1 MMVETGV
8 LFDKDIRSVSTL
20 LADWPEHAWQP
31 LCQALMASDEHP
43 VLLVG
48 EGSSRLFPASFAL
61 HLRRA
66 WNAPIHIDH
75 LGGREASG
83 VINEHQCIVGLSNSG
98 DTREVVELLDQ
109 LREQNHERVL
119 CITGRDDGYMT
130 KGFEHYALLA
140 EPEGAVAATVS
151 VFGQAFI
158 LADAIAAIAG
168 KTVPKK
174 EIKAEIERILN
185 ADLPDAVLAQLAAT
199 QRIFW
204 SGAEGGC
211 ASELTLKTLETCRV
225 LGTYAPGSLIL
236 HGIEEVFDEGDLVVL
251 VDPAAQDKEPYNNFI
266 VNNTPAKTVQIGG
279 PDYGV
284 PRIEHADLGVWNPLL
299 QLVIGWKL
307 LVAQANALGN
317 DPDKPQ
323 RARKV
328 GNPRVP

>member
-1 MMVETGV
+1 MVVESGV
-8 LFDKDIRSVSTL
+8 LFDKDIRSVNAL
-20 LADWPEHAWQP
+20 LAHWPEHAWQP
-31 LCQALMASDEHP
+31 LCQALMESDEHP
-43 VLLVG
+43 VLFVG
-48 EGSSRLFPASFAL
+48 EGSSRLFPAAFAL

-66 WNAPIHIDH
+66 WNAPIYIDH
-75 LGGREASG
+75 LGGREASR
-83 VINEHQCIVGLSNSG
+83 VVNERQCVVGLSNSG

-109 LREQNHERVL
+109 LRQNNHKRVL

-130 KGFEHYALLA
+130 KGFEHKALLA

-174 EIKAEIERILN
+174 EIQAEVERLLN
-185 ADLPDAVLAQLAAT
+185 ADIPNDVLAKLNAT

-211 ASELTLKTLETCRV
+211 ASELTLKTLETCRI

-236 HGIEEVFDEGDLVVL
+236 HGIEEVFDDGDLVVL
-251 VDPAAQDKEPYNNFI
+251 VDPAAQDKEPYNTFI
-266 VNNTPAKTVQIGG
+266 VENTPAKTVQIGG

-317 DPDKPQ
+317 DPDTPQ